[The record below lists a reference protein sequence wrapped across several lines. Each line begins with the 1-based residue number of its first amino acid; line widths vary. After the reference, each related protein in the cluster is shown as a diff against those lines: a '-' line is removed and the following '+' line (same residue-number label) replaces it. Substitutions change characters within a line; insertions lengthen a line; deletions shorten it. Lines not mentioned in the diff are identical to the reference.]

1 MHRTSLLVAAAG
13 MALAWMAGPA
23 HADGPTLPGNARPT
37 VVTVSPSKVKPGDTV
52 RVKVRCMTHVGGKAV
67 LKVSSPAFP
76 EATAVREHKTFTPR
90 LDPSIK
96 AGSYTVRAACKAP
109 GAFVKKAPY
118 ADDARFTVVAPPAPP
133 APEKEPVTSRTKQTR
148 KVPAGAAATG
158 FGEVLGRR

>member
-1 MHRTSLLVAAAG
+1 MHRMSLFVAAAG
-13 MALAWMAGPA
+13 MALTGMAGPA
-23 HADGPTLPGNARPT
+23 HADGPTLPANARPT

-67 LKVSSPAFP
+67 LKVSSPAFAK
-76 EATAVREHKTFTPR
+76 ATAVREHKTFTPR

-118 ADDARFTVVAPPAPP
+118 ADDARFTVVAPPPP
-133 APEKEPVTSRTKQTR
+133 PRKEPVNGRTTQTR